1 MNQKNTKTKE
11 SGDVC
16 ISQYIC
22 VCSLENNDYAAQKTW
37 PNNEPRTLND
47 DGDPAEVS
55 NIWYRGVSGE
65 SGGVKCSQ

>member
-1 MNQKNTKTKE
+1 
-11 SGDVC
+11 
-16 ISQYIC
+16 
-22 VCSLENNDYAAQKTW
+22 LENNDYAAQKTW

-65 SGGVKCSQ
+65 SGGVKCSQWVSRRRIWLWLCYSCYCCTIIVVA